1 MIKHLSLL
9 FIFFSFFIYG
19 QETGTQLGSTN
30 FDRGTYARA
39 FFDYSDPGAVNIK
52 ISVWGYVRYPGK
64 YLIPD
69 YTTITDLLSYSGG
82 PNEDANLDD
91 VRLYRIFED
100 GKEQMIKINYNDL
113 MWEDHLGQNYRRA
126 VPKIQPNDIL
136 VVPGEPRLFFRDY
149 FVMGLSVVGIM
160 LGVANLIVSLNR

>member
-1 MIKHLSLL
+1 MIERLSLF
-9 FIFFSFFIYG
+9 FIFIPVFIYG
-19 QETGTQLGSTN
+19 QDSGTQLGSTN
-30 FDRGTYARA
+30 LDRGSYARG
-39 FFDYSDPGAVNIK
+39 FFDYSDPGTVNLK
-52 ISVWGYVRYPGK
+52 ISVWGYVEYPGK
-64 YLIPD
+64 YLVPD

-91 VRLYRIFED
+91 VRLYRVFED

-136 VVPGEPRLFFRDY
+136 VVPGEDRLFFRDY
-149 FVMGLSVVGIM
+149 FAIGLSILTVM
-160 LGVANLIVSLNR
+160 LAVTNLVVSLNR